1 MSLQP
6 HRPFGEHRPFAEP
19 MPLGRARLLPWATVM
34 GGSLV
39 TILPI
44 GVAVPLLPPFG
55 LLVLLAWRLLAPLAL
70 RLWAP
75 ALLGFFDDLV
85 SGQPIG
91 SSTLLWPAAYFLVD
105 ALEARSGVRDFWQ
118 SWVIA
123 AVAIAL
129 VLFLG
134 RLIATPTDA
143 WVGPALGLQIAISV
157 LVFPLVARFVAW
169 LDLRRQR

>member
-1 MSLQP
+1 MTLP
-6 HRPFGEHRPFAEP
+6 PRPPFAEP

-39 TILPI
+39 TILPFTAPV
-44 GVAVPLLPPFG
+44 GMLPPFG
-55 LLVLLAWRLLAPLAL
+55 FLVLLAWRLLAPLAL

-85 SGQPIG
+85 SGQPVG
-91 SSTLLWPAAYFLVD
+91 SATLLWPAAYFLVD

-118 SWVIA
+118 VWVIA
-123 AVAIAL
+123 AVAIAG

-134 RLIATPTDA
+134 RLIASPTTA
-143 WVGPALGLQIAISV
+143 WVGAALGLQVAVSV
-157 LVFPLVARFVAW
+157 LVFPVVARFVAW
-169 LDLRRQR
+169 LDGRRQG